1 MAHDRESLRKLINQL
16 DESVP
21 REGAQARLDIGAG
34 PDESCF
40 VANEAGYLRFG
51 VELLKAGIAEPD
63 PASDKRVA
71 VDLEYIITDES
82 DIQFDDFVI
91 SEDLSTPMPAG
102 QDLIGFAIMI
112 VLLTAVALTV
122 IGLITVITW
131 LV

>member
-1 MAHDRESLRKLINQL
+1 MAHDRETLRKLVNQL

-21 REGAQARLDIGAG
+21 REGARARLDIGAG

-51 VELLKAGIAEPD
+51 VELLKAGLADPD
-63 PASDKRVA
+63 PASKRLP
-71 VDLEYIITDES
+71 VDLDYIVTEES
-82 DIQFDDFVI
+82 DIQFDAFVS

-102 QDLIGFAIMI
+102 HDLTGLAIAI
-112 VLLTAVALTV
+112 VFMAAVAFAG